1 MTREKDTVYIIDPD
15 EAIRDG
21 LTTLLG
27 TLDIPVLSYPDAQA
41 FLDSSTAE
49 SLSRGCLLVEA
60 NLPGM
65 SSLALLRRLRDQGAD
80 LSVMIL
86 AGMRNRDIAGQ
97 ALQAGAADVIDKPLV
112 NGQLLKRLRQLLSWA
127 PGLLAAAPRLF
138 TLQNGTEVTIRAI
151 EPDDAKI
158 EQAFV
163 RGLSARSRYLRFF
176 STIKELSPS
185 MLEQF
190 THPHYPRNWALI
202 ATISD
207 AGAEM
212 QIGVARYAPMEE
224 DSYVEFAIVVADEWQ
239 GRGIATRLLRELIAV
254 AKSAGI
260 EGLKGVVLRENV
272 SMLQLAKGLGCT
284 TARHPDD
291 ATLVRVVVN
300 LASSDYRRLPV
311 TTLAM
316 ANDRLTQ

>member
-1 MTREKDTVYIIDPD
+1 MTRERDTVYIIDPD

-27 TLDIPVLSYPDAQA
+27 TLDIPVLCYPDAQA
-41 FLDSSTAE
+41 FLDSTTAE

-65 SSLALLRRLRDQGAD
+65 GSLALLRRLQDQGAD

-86 AGMRNRDIAGQ
+86 ASTRNRGIAGQ

-151 EPDDAKI
+151 EPADAEI

-163 RGLSARSRYLRFF
+163 RGLSARSKHLRFF
-176 STIKELSPS
+176 STIKELSPY
-185 MLEQF
+185 MLKQF
-190 THPHYPRNWALI
+190 THPRFPRNWALI
-202 ATISD
+202 ATIAD
-207 AGAEM
+207 AGLEKE
-212 QIGVARYAPMEE
+212 IGVARYASTEE
-224 DSYVEFAIVVADEWQ
+224 DSSAEFAIVVADEWQ
-239 GRGIATRLLRELIAV
+239 GLGIATRLLRELITV
-254 AKSAGI
+254 AERAGFERL
-260 EGLKGVVLRENV
+260 EGLVLRENGA
-272 SMLQLAKGLGCT
+272 MLELANELGFT
-284 TARHPDD
+284 TERYTDD
-291 ATLVRVVVN
+291 ATVVRVIRN
-300 LASSDYRRLPV
+300 LAVSNYRRLPV
-311 TTLAM
+311 TTIALA
-316 ANDRLTQ
+316 NV